1 MNRGYYDLVK
11 HTLLT
16 PLYWLMMSWAAYKA
30 AAQLI
35 VKPHYWE
42 KTEHGLTTEAPPGG
56 PE

>member
-1 MNRGYYDLVK
+1 
-11 HTLLT
+11 
-16 PLYWLMMSWAAYKA
+16 MMSWAAYKA